1 MFKTIFTK
9 LCNEKGESPTSVCL
23 KVGLSNSAYTA
34 WDDQSV
40 PRLATL
46 LKIADYFGVSTDYL
60 LGREQ
65 AESPFAVAGK
75 RDAASYHT
83 MFAPLTDREIRLM
96 MAYRERTEVR
106 HAVDKLLDIPADDRS
121 VPVYRAAESEDRRPD
136 EVVLDRAEKIEKM
149 KQTTESGDSLL

>member
-34 WDDQSV
+34 WDDNSV

-46 LKIADYFGVSTDYL
+46 LKIAEYFDVSTDYL

-65 AESPFAVAGK
+65 AVSPFEPAEQGK
-75 RDAASYHT
+75 AASFER
-83 MFAPLTDREIRLM
+83 MFAPLTEREIQLM

-106 HAVDKLLDIPADDRS
+106 HAVDKLLDIPAEDPS
-121 VPVYRAAESEDRRPD
+121 VSVYRAAESGDHRPD
-136 EVVLDRAEKIEKM
+136 EVVLSRTEQIERM
-149 KQTTESGDSLL
+149 KQAKESEDSSL

>member
-34 WDDQSV
+34 WNDHSV
-40 PRLATL
+40 PRLSTL
-46 LKIADYFGVSTDYL
+46 IKIADYFGVSTDYL

-65 AESPFAVAGK
+65 AASPFAAAE
-75 RDAASYHT
+75 DEDSASYHT

-106 HAVDKLLDIPADDRS
+106 HAVDKLLDIPAEDRTVS
-121 VPVYRAAESEDRRPD
+121 VYRAAKSEDNRPD
-136 EVVLDRAEKIEKM
+136 ELALDRAEKIDKL
-149 KQTTESGDSLL
+149 KQTKESGDSLL